1 MRKYIGL
8 VFLLGLILCITAAC
22 SSSESESA
30 ISLDDIVTKFREAG
44 LEIEAP
50 TGSFSEDHVLAN
62 LGLIDEQPFLVPA
75 LGEGEGGYLFL
86 FENKTDLE
94 KLKDFYEEPGKSTL
108 MPNSHAYAQD
118 NILLQMSDQMSQT
131 EFDRYVEVIKEL

>member
-1 MRKYIGL
+1 MRKNIGL
-8 VFLLGLILCITAAC
+8 VFLLVLILSITAAC

-30 ISLDDIVTKFREAG
+30 ITLDDIVTEFQEAG
-44 LEIEAP
+44 LEVEAP
-50 TGSFSEDHVLAN
+50 TESISEDHVLAN

-94 KLKDFYEEPGKSTL
+94 KLKDFYEEPVKSTL

-118 NILLQMSDQMSQT
+118 NVLLQMSDQMSQT
-131 EFDRYVEVIKEL
+131 EFDRYVEVIKDL

>member
-50 TGSFSEDHVLAN
+50 TESISEDHVLAD
-62 LGLIDEQPFLVPA
+62 LGFKDVQRILVPA
-75 LGEGEGGYLFL
+75 LGEG
-86 FENKTDLE
+86 
-94 KLKDFYEEPGKSTL
+94 
-108 MPNSHAYAQD
+108 
-118 NILLQMSDQMSQT
+118 
-131 EFDRYVEVIKEL
+131 

>member
-1 MRKYIGL
+1 MRKYTGL

-30 ISLDDIVTKFREAG
+30 ITLDDIVTEFHEAG

-50 TGSFSEDHVLAN
+50 TQSIREEHGLAN
-62 LGLIDEQPFLVPA
+62 LGFKDVRHILVPA

-86 FENKTDLE
+86 FEDKADLE
-94 KLKDFYEEPGKSTL
+94 KLKAYYEEPGKSTL
-108 MPNSHAYAQD
+108 MPNSLAYAQD

-131 EFDRYVEVIKEL
+131 EFDRYVEVIKGL

>member
-22 SSSESESA
+22 SSRESESA
-30 ISLDDIVTKFREAG
+30 ITLDDIVTEFRDAG
-44 LEIEAP
+44 LEVEAP
-50 TGSFSEDHVLAN
+50 TGSISEDHVLAD
-62 LGLIDEQPFLVPA
+62 LGFRDVQHILVPA

-94 KLKDFYEEPGKSTL
+94 KLKDFYEVPGKSTL
-108 MPNSHAYAQD
+108 MPNSHAYTQD

-131 EFDRYVEVIKEL
+131 EFDRYVEVIKDL

>member
-30 ISLDDIVTKFREAG
+30 ITLDDIVTKFREAG
-44 LEIEAP
+44 LEIETP
-50 TGSFSEDHVLAN
+50 TESISEEHGFTN
-62 LGLIDEQPFLVPA
+62 LGFKDVRQILVPA

-86 FENKTDLE
+86 FENNTDLE
-94 KLKDFYEEPGKSTL
+94 KLKDYYEEPGKSTL
-108 MPNSHAYAQD
+108 MPNSHAHAQD

-131 EFDRYVEVIKEL
+131 EFDRYVEVIKDL

>member
-8 VFLLGLILCITAAC
+8 VSLLVLILSITAAC

-30 ISLDDIVTKFREAG
+30 ITLDDIVTKFQEAG

-50 TGSFSEDHVLAN
+50 TESFSEDHVLAN

-86 FENKTDLE
+86 FEDEKDLE
-94 KLKDFYEEPGKSTL
+94 KLKDYYEEPGKSTL

-131 EFDRYVEVIKEL
+131 EFDRYVGVIKDL

>member
-1 MRKYIGL
+1 MRKNTVL

-22 SSSESESA
+22 SSSEGESA
-30 ISLDDIVTKFREAG
+30 ITLDDIVTKFREAG
-44 LEIEAP
+44 LEIEVP
-50 TGSFSEDHVLAN
+50 TESISEEHGFTN
-62 LGLIDEQPFLVPA
+62 LGFKDVRYILVPA

-131 EFDRYVEVIKEL
+131 EFDRYVEVIKDL